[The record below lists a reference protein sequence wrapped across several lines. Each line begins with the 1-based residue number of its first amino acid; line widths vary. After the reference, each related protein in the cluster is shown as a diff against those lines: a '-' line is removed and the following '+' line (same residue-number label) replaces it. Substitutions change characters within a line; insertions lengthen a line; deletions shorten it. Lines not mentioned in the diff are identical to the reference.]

1 MLDKI
6 NWDFPLPRTHTGI
19 PLGNATTG
27 LLVWGEGRQL
37 KITVGR
43 ADLWDHRGG
52 MKWSP
57 KQNLKAIRQCLEAG
71 DENGIRAIFKTDTEG
86 LTGQPSRPSIMP
98 VGRIDLRLPEEAV
111 LKNAS
116 LQLDNAELEIRYTRS
131 GADCSIFIE
140 LSMAEQEFY
149 LRLAQNESFQINTVP
164 ADEYLNEYF
173 RSVGIAPPEIIKAEN
188 TCGWIQTLP
197 SDPAFGIACR
207 ESAGLI
213 HVVNARGESLPELKR
228 ALLAALEN
236 AVSAG
241 TRNITSFNRRWWSD
255 YWRDVPEVSITNARL
270 EELYYFGLYKFA
282 GLTNPSGIAATL
294 QGPWI
299 EEYRM
304 PPWSSDYHFNINVQ
318 MCYWPAFKANR
329 PGHLKPMFDLVW
341 SWREQLRL
349 NAEYFVGIKDGYM
362 LPHAVDDRCVCMGS
376 FWTGTIDHAC
386 SAWIAQMM
394 YQYVCQTGDN
404 DFLIEVA
411 FPFMKGA
418 MRVFETMLEQGAD
431 GHYSLPVSVSP
442 EYRGAQMNAWGRNA
456 SFQLAAIRRLAE
468 NLIEAAPA
476 AGAQTEPVWQDILDK
491 LPEYSVFEENG
502 KSRIGLWDGVDL
514 EESHRH
520 HSHLGG
526 ICPFDTIDI
535 ADPEKHELINNSI
548 FHWYKQGMGL
558 WSGWCIPWASML
570 NSRLGNGDMAEMLLE
585 IMIKVFMNEGR
596 GTLHD
601 CMFSGLTV
609 MGFKKPLGGEEQS
622 LVEKLSPDRDMI
634 DVMQLDAGMGAVVA
648 VQDML
653 MHSRRGVNYIFS
665 GVPRGWRDVAF
676 ENMPDERGFLVSAAL
691 VGNVLQP
698 VRVRSVQGGVFRFAN
713 PWGNAV
719 VRIESNGEV
728 RNLQAKIL
736 ELDIPAG
743 TELVLSVQENATNL

>member
-1 MLDKI
+1 MLNNI
-6 NWDFPLPRTHTGI
+6 NWEFPLPRTHTGI

-27 LLVWGEGRQL
+27 LLIWGEGRQL

-52 MKWSP
+52 MRWSP

-71 DENGIRAIFKTDTEG
+71 DEEGIRAIFKTDTEG
-86 LTGQPSRPSIMP
+86 ISGQPSRPSIMP
-98 VGRIDLRLPEEAV
+98 VGRIDLLLSEDAV
-111 LKNAS
+111 LNNAS
-116 LQLDNAELEIRYTRS
+116 LRLDNAELEIRYTRS
-131 GADCSIFIE
+131 GTDYSIFIE

-149 LRLAQNESFQINTVP
+149 IRLAQNENFQINTVP
-164 ADEYLNEYF
+164 AYEYLHEYF
-173 RSVGIAPPEIIKAEN
+173 QSAGIVPPEIIKEEN
-188 TCGWIQTLP
+188 KSGWIQALP
-197 SDPAFGIACR
+197 VDPAFGIACR
-207 ESAGLI
+207 ENAGLI
-213 HVVNARGESLPELKR
+213 HVVNTRGENLPELKR
-228 ALLAALEN
+228 TLYAALEN
-236 AVSAG
+236 AVLAG
-241 TRNITSFNRRWWSD
+241 TQNITSVNLRWWSD
-255 YWRDVPEVSITNARL
+255 YWRDVPEVNIPNAKLR
-270 EELYYFGLYKFA
+270 ELYYFGLYKFA
-282 GLTNPSGIAATL
+282 ALTNPSGVAATL

-299 EEYRM
+299 EEYRL

-318 MCYWPAFKANR
+318 MCYWPAFKANH
-329 PGHLKPMFDLVW
+329 PEHLKPMFDMVW
-341 SWREQLRL
+341 SWREQLRR

-386 SAWIAQMM
+386 SAWVAQMM
-394 YQYVCQTGDN
+394 YQYVCQTGDK

-411 FPFMKGA
+411 FPFMKGV
-418 MRVFETMLEQGAD
+418 MRVFEAMLEQDDD
-431 GHYSLPVSVSP
+431 GRYYLPVSVSP

-468 NLIEAAPA
+468 NLIEAAPTA
-476 AGAQTEPVWQDILDK
+476 NAQTEPVWKNILDK
-491 LPEYSVFEENG
+491 LPEYSIFEENDNP
-502 KSRIGLWDGVDL
+502 RIGLWDGVDL

-535 ADPEKHELINNSI
+535 ADPEKYELINNSI
-548 FHWYKQGMGL
+548 FHWYKQGMGQ

-570 NSRLGNGDMAEMLLE
+570 NSRLGNGDMAEMLLD

-609 MGFKKPLGGEEQS
+609 AGFKKPLGWKEQT

-653 MHSRRGVNYIFS
+653 MHSRRGINYIFS
-665 GVPRGWRDVAF
+665 GVPRNWRDVAF
-676 ENMPDERGFLVSAAL
+676 ENMPDDKGFLVSAAL
-691 VGNVLQP
+691 VANVLQP
-698 VRVRSVQGGVFRFAN
+698 IRVKSIHGGVFRIAN
-713 PWGNAV
+713 PWGDAAV
-719 VRIESNGEV
+719 RVKSDGMA
-728 RNLQAKIL
+728 RNLQVRIL
-736 ELDIPAG
+736 ELNIPAG
-743 TELVLSVQENATNL
+743 TELELSVQA